1 MKTTFAEEY
10 AKAIF
15 DGKIVSGEYVR
26 LAVRRYFADLDNAL
40 DKGWHFDRKAA
51 ARAINFIERLKH
63 TKGEWAGL
71 RFRLEPWQQ
80 FILWNTVHAA
90 SAMPTSKLP
99 ERMAR
104 LHCRLAWDSTCSLP
118 TVSPG
123 PKSIQ
128 PQR

>member
-51 ARAINFIERLKH
+51 ARAINFIEH
-63 TKGEWAGL
+63 VY
-71 RFRLEPWQQ
+71 Q
-80 FILWNTVHAA
+80 
-90 SAMPTSKLP
+90 
-99 ERMAR
+99 
-104 LHCRLAWDSTCSLP
+104 
-118 TVSPG
+118 
-123 PKSIQ
+123 
-128 PQR
+128 